1 MKYLSPILNTGLP
14 NRIDLRVTLLAT
26 AAVFSMASGSWAQ
39 LPQINEFLAINSAGI
54 TDEDGMAQP
63 WIEIYNPHLT
73 TPVSLIGYKLTD
85 GTMTWNFP
93 SVQVM
98 PDDRLLVWASG
109 KNRVIATAPLHT
121 NFTIPATGGT
131 LSLLNGSNAV
141 VSSFVSY
148 PAQTTDVSYGRDV
161 SDVNTVA
168 TPPAT
173 SITGPNTQVG
183 FYSTPTPGGANSF
196 SGAGV
201 AGEVLFSVP
210 SQAFPAPLAP
220 ATFTV
225 SLSPSATDPGAV
237 IRYTTN
243 RTVPNASSPA
253 YAGPIDITMTT
264 LLRARIFKSGLL
276 PGPTLSHGYLPL
288 AANAANFSSAMPI
301 VAISNFGAGTP
312 PGEGDQAS
320 FMWVWEPAAPDNR
333 ARFTNSPTLFT
344 RSVIDRRG
352 SSTLDNPKFSL
363 NVEMRQPFNEEEQD
377 LSLLGM
383 PEHSDWVMH
392 APYNF
397 DRSLMHNPLMYALS
411 NSIGRYAV
419 RNRMAEVFV
428 KTGTGSMNFNGNAS
442 GDYFGVYNV
451 MEKIR
456 RNKARVDIEKLEM
469 YDNDAISKTGGYIW
483 KVDRLD
489 PGDSGFSAGGQSM
502 AYYYPKERDLK
513 SPQRDP
519 QEQYLTTYLN
529 GFNTALQGA
538 NFANPTTGYA
548 AWLDVPA
555 AVDHHLLNIWS
566 FNVDA
571 LRLSGYW
578 TKDREKK
585 MFPGPIWD
593 FDRTLSSTDG
603 RDADPTVWR
612 SINGDFGTDFF
623 HFTWWNRLFRDIEF
637 YQKYIDRW
645 QSLRRE
651 GNFRPDAVNALIDSL
666 NAEISAEA
674 VTRDVA
680 RWNQSKRSWTR
691 PFPAPNNNTIPASQA
706 AEVQRLKDYLQR
718 RANFFDTQWVTPPT
732 ASNVAGF
739 VPAGTEVTLAGPA
752 AGTIYFTT
760 DGSDPRPTGGAAPA
774 VGIAAYTAPITIA
787 ANTRILARVYNP
799 AFTALTSQ
807 TSNNPPLVSKWS
819 GLTDLTYSTD
829 PLAAPGEVV
838 VSEINYHPTNPTPA
852 ELAINQAWTD
862 KDFEFLELT
871 NVSNHPLSLDGASFT
886 SGIGFAFNG
895 AASRSLAIGESI
907 VLASNPQAFAARYG
921 GALVVSGPWSGDLA
935 NGSETLTLISGSNAV
950 LFSTTYMDSWAPPSD
965 GDGFTLVLSNLQA
978 PDYEVPAAWATSAQ
992 TGGSPGAV
1000 SGANPVLTPAQW
1012 LAQNTQLGSLTGDFD
1027 GDGMSNFLE
1036 FALNMNAFVPDLGTA
1051 PVVSLENGRLV
1062 LTYTRRTSGA
1072 GITYGVEVSNDLST
1086 FRTPAAGEL
1095 AETVVSE
1102 DGLFQTVRVTDT
1114 ITRESQPQRF
1124 LRLAVR
1130 VP

>member
-1 MKYLSPILNTGLP
+1 MKYLRLNAGFP
-14 NRIDLRVTLLAT
+14 HRIHLRVALLAT
-26 AAVFSMASGSWAQ
+26 AAGFSMASGSWAQ
-39 LPQINEFLAINSAGI
+39 LPQINEFLAINAAGI
-54 TDEDGMAQP
+54 IDEDGMAQP

-73 TPVSLIGYKLTD
+73 NPMSLAGYKLTD

-109 KNRVIATAPLHT
+109 KNRVVTTAPLHT

-148 PAQTTDVSYGRDV
+148 PAQTADVSYGRDL
-161 SDVNTVA
+161 SDVNTTA

-173 SITGPNTQVG
+173 SIAGPNTQVG
-183 FYSTPTPGGANSF
+183 FYSTPTPGEANSF

-210 SQAFPAPLAP
+210 SQAFPVPVAP

-225 SLSPSATDPGAV
+225 SLFPSGTDPDAV

-253 YAGPIDITMTT
+253 YTGPIGITATT
-264 LLRARIFKSGLL
+264 LIRARIFKTGLL
-276 PGPTLSHGYLPL
+276 PGPTQSHGYLQL
-288 AANAANFSSAMPI
+288 AANAAGFSSAMPI
-301 VAISNFGAGTP
+301 VAISNFAAGTP

-320 FMWVWEPAAPDNR
+320 FMWVWEPVAPDNR
-333 ARFTNSPTLFT
+333 ARFTNSPKLFT

-363 NVEMRQPFNEEEQD
+363 NVEMRQPFNEEDKD

-383 PEHSDWVMH
+383 PKHSDWVLH
-392 APYNF
+392 APYNY
-397 DRSLMHNPLMYALS
+397 DRSLLHNPLMYALS

-419 RNRMAEVFV
+419 QTRMAEVFV
-428 KTGTGSMNFNGNAS
+428 QTGTGSMTFNGNAT

-456 RNKARVDIEKLEM
+456 RSNDRVDIEKLDM

-489 PGDSGFSAGGQSM
+489 AGDSGFSAGGQNM
-502 AYYYPKERDLK
+502 AYYYPKEKDLK

-519 QEQYLTTYLN
+519 QEQYLTSYIN

-538 NFANPTTGYA
+538 NSANPTTGYA

-578 TKDREKK
+578 TKDREEK

-603 RDADPTVWR
+603 RDADPAVWR
-612 SINGDFGTDFF
+612 SANGDFGTDFF

-645 QSLRRE
+645 QSLRRQ
-651 GNFRPDAVNALIDSL
+651 GNFRPEAVNALIDSL
-666 NAEISAEA
+666 NAEIIAEA
-674 VTRDVA
+674 VTRDLA
-680 RWNQSKRSWTR
+680 RWNQSKRAWTR
-691 PFPAPNNNTIPASQA
+691 PFPSPNNNTIAASQA
-706 AEVQRLKDYLQR
+706 AEVQRLKDYLQQ
-718 RANFFDTQWVTPPT
+718 RANFFDTQWVSPAT
-732 ASNVAGF
+732 ASPIAGF
-739 VPAGTEVTLAGPA
+739 IPAGTSVSLSGPA
-752 AGTIYFTT
+752 AGTIYYTT
-760 DGSDPRPTGGAAPA
+760 DGSDPRPAGGAAPA
-774 VGIAAYTAPITIA
+774 VGVAAYTAPITIA
-787 ANTRILARVYNP
+787 ANTRIRARVYNP

-819 GLTDLTYSTD
+819 GLTDLFYSID
-829 PLAAPGEVV
+829 SPAAPGEVV

-852 ELAINQAWTD
+852 ELTINPAWTG

-871 NVSNHPLSLDGASFT
+871 NISNHAVSLDGASFT
-886 SGIGFAFNG
+886 SGIGFDFNE
-895 AASRSLAIGESI
+895 AASRSLGAGESI

-921 GALVVSGPWSGDLA
+921 ASLAVSGPWSGDLA
-935 NGSETLTLISGSNAV
+935 NSSETLTLISSSNEV
-950 LFSTTYMDSWAPPSD
+950 IFSMTYLDSWAPSTD
-965 GDGFTLVLSNLQA
+965 GGGFTLVLSDLRA
-978 PDYEVPAAWATSAQ
+978 PEYDVPAAWAPSGQ
-992 TGGSPGAV
+992 TGGSPGTLSA
-1000 SGANPVLTPAQW
+1000 ANPVLTPAEW
-1012 LAQNTQLGSLTGDFD
+1012 LAQNPQLGILTGDFD
-1027 GDGMSNFLE
+1027 GDGRSNFLE
-1036 FALNMNAFVPDLGTA
+1036 FALNMDAFVADLETA
-1051 PVVSLENGRLV
+1051 PIVSVENDRLV

-1072 GITYGVEVSNDLST
+1072 GIIYGVEVSNDLST

-1095 AETVVSE
+1095 AETIVSE

-1114 ITRESQPQRF
+1114 ITRGSQPQRF